1 MHLVL
6 YERLKVM
13 MRYGLRGTSWASG
26 ELETWISTSGAAGCE
41 DQVASSTVGGRKAPV
56 QRLLYIVFNKSG
68 NQKASAACAEASPLT
83 LPVPFPQLSSLSACT
98 NLF

>member
-1 MHLVL
+1 
-6 YERLKVM
+6 
-13 MRYGLRGTSWASG
+13 MRYVQCSFVLSTLLK
-26 ELETWISTSGAAGCE
+26 LEADEADLARLGCE